1 MSQMKKNYYLYN
13 SDKEIIKLKENLL
26 ANDNNSVHSFSSYC
40 FIKRNSE
47 IEKIFEENIRNTLN
61 FEFGWENFL
70 SNSKNPT
77 IKKRK
82 KILQKYAN
90 NKKDIIKVNISR
102 KKLMV
107 KKEKEIET
115 DKYFHIENFDFSKL
129 NEDFSIIYSNV
140 ENEELEEVNSVL
152 IETKL
157 NKSKISEMISQI
169 KEDKKIYEK
178 MTNDKIL
185 YMGIVG
191 CSGKNK
197 NIDIDYEKELDGIKC
212 VILEMDNSTFCGR
225 NMKYPLDWK
234 LIRQVKK
241 ITDDIAE
248 IKTTVAELKSSVAK
262 LETSVAKLK
271 TSVAKL
277 KTSVAKLKSSMAGM
291 QNDIKEI
298 KDFFISHFSN
308 RNMKMLGKKRKRSR
322 RRNN

>member
-1 MSQMKKNYYLYN
+1 MKKNYYLYN

-61 FEFGWENFL
+61 FEFGWENIL
-70 SNSKNPT
+70 SNSKNTT

-129 NEDFSIIYSNV
+129 NEDFSIVYRNI
-140 ENEELEEVNSVL
+140 EDEELEEVNSVL
-152 IETKL
+152 IEAKL
-157 NKSKISEMISQI
+157 NKSKIPEMISQI

-185 YMGIVG
+185 
-191 CSGKNK
+191 
-197 NIDIDYEKELDGIKC
+197 
-212 VILEMDNSTFCGR
+212 
-225 NMKYPLDWK
+225 
-234 LIRQVKK
+234 
-241 ITDDIAE
+241 
-248 IKTTVAELKSSVAK
+248 
-262 LETSVAKLK
+262 
-271 TSVAKL
+271 
-277 KTSVAKLKSSMAGM
+277 
-291 QNDIKEI
+291 
-298 KDFFISHFSN
+298 
-308 RNMKMLGKKRKRSR
+308 
-322 RRNN
+322 

>member
-1 MSQMKKNYYLYN
+1 MKKNYYLYN

-70 SNSKNPT
+70 SNSKNTT

-129 NEDFSIIYSNV
+129 NEDFSIVYRNI
-140 ENEELEEVNSVL
+140 EDEELEEVNSVL

-157 NKSKISEMISQI
+157 NKSKIPEMISQI

-197 NIDIDYEKELDGIKC
+197 NIDIDYEEELDGIKC

-225 NMKYPLDWK
+225 NMKNPLDWK
-234 LIRQVKK
+234 LIR
-241 ITDDIAE
+241 
-248 IKTTVAELKSSVAK
+248 SVAK
-262 LETSVAKLK
+262 LETSVAKLE
-271 TSVAKL
+271 T
-277 KTSVAKLKSSMAGM
+277 SMAGM
-291 QNDIKEI
+291 QDDIKEI
-298 KDFFISHFSN
+298 KEFLISHFSN

>member
-1 MSQMKKNYYLYN
+1 MKKNYYLYN

-47 IEKIFEENIRNTLN
+47 IEKIFEENIRNILN
-61 FEFGWENFL
+61 FEFGWENIL
-70 SNSKNPT
+70 SNSKNTT

-129 NEDFSIIYSNV
+129 NEDFSIVYRNI
-140 ENEELEEVNSVL
+140 EDEELEEVNSVL

-157 NKSKISEMISQI
+157 NKSKIPEMISQI

-197 NIDIDYEKELDGIKC
+197 NIDIDYEEELDGIKC
-212 VILEMDNSTFCGR
+212 DS
-225 NMKYPLDWK
+225 
-234 LIRQVKK
+234 
-241 ITDDIAE
+241 
-248 IKTTVAELKSSVAK
+248 
-262 LETSVAKLK
+262 
-271 TSVAKL
+271 
-277 KTSVAKLKSSMAGM
+277 
-291 QNDIKEI
+291 
-298 KDFFISHFSN
+298 
-308 RNMKMLGKKRKRSR
+308 
-322 RRNN
+322 

>member
-1 MSQMKKNYYLYN
+1 MKKNYYLYN

-40 FIKRNSE
+40 FKKRNSE
-47 IEKIFEENIRNTLN
+47 IEKIFEENIRNALN

-70 SNSKNPT
+70 SNSKNTT

-90 NKKDIIKVNISR
+90 NKRDIIKVNISR
-102 KKLMV
+102 KKLVV

-115 DKYFHIENFDFSKL
+115 DRYFHIENFDFSKL
-129 NEDFSIIYSNV
+129 NEDFSIVYRNI
-140 ENEELEEVNSVL
+140 EDEELEEVNSVL

-157 NKSKISEMISQI
+157 NKSKIPEMISQI
-169 KEDKKIYEK
+169 KEDKKIFEK

-197 NIDIDYEKELDGIKC
+197 NIDIDYEEELDGIKC

-225 NMKYPLDWK
+225 NMKNPLDWK
-234 LIRQVKK
+234 LIRS
-241 ITDDIAE
+241 
-248 IKTTVAELKSSVAK
+248 VAKLETSLAK
-262 LETSVAKLK
+262 LETSVAKLE
-271 TSVAKL
+271 TSV
-277 KTSVAKLKSSMAGM
+277 AGM

>member
-1 MSQMKKNYYLYN
+1 MKKNYYLYN

-40 FIKRNSE
+40 FKKRNSE

-70 SNSKNPT
+70 SNSKNTT

-82 KILQKYAN
+82 KILQKYADN
-90 NKKDIIKVNISR
+90 NMDIIKVNISK
-102 KKLMV
+102 KKLVV

-115 DKYFHIENFDFSKL
+115 DRYFHIENFDFSKL
-129 NEDFSIIYSNV
+129 NEDFSIVYRNI
-140 ENEELEEVNSVL
+140 EDEELEEVNSVL

-157 NKSKISEMISQI
+157 NKSKIPEMISQI

-212 VILEMDNSTFCGR
+212 VILEIDNSTFCGR

-234 LIRQVKK
+234 LIR
-241 ITDDIAE
+241 
-248 IKTTVAELKSSVAK
+248 SVAK
-262 LETSVAKLK
+262 LETSVAKLE

-277 KTSVAKLKSSMAGM
+277 ETSMVGM
-291 QNDIKEI
+291 QDDIKEI
-298 KDFFISHFSN
+298 KEFLISHFSN
-308 RNMKMLGKKRKRSR
+308 RNMKMLGKKEKEQEDEII
-322 RRNN
+322 NLII

>member
-1 MSQMKKNYYLYN
+1 MKKNYYLYN

-40 FIKRNSE
+40 FKKRNSE

-61 FEFGWENFL
+61 FEFRWENFL
-70 SNSKNPT
+70 SNSKNTT

-90 NKKDIIKVNISR
+90 NKRDIIKVNISK
-102 KKLMV
+102 KKLVV

-129 NEDFSIIYSNV
+129 NEDFSIVYRNI
-140 ENEELEEVNSVL
+140 EDEELEEVNSVL

-157 NKSKISEMISQI
+157 NKSKIPEMISQI

-241 ITDDIAE
+241 NTDDIAE

-262 LETSVAKLK
+262 LKSFVAKLE
-271 TSVAKL
+271 TF
-277 KTSVAKLKSSMAGM
+277 VAKLKSSVTKLETSMAGM

-298 KDFFISHFSN
+298 KDLLISHFSN
-308 RNMKMLGKKRKRSR
+308 RNMKMIGKKRKRSR
-322 RRNN
+322 RQNN

>member
-1 MSQMKKNYYLYN
+1 MKKNYYLYN

-40 FIKRNSE
+40 FKKRNSE

-61 FEFGWENFL
+61 FEFGWENIL
-70 SNSKNPT
+70 SNSKNTT

-82 KILQKYAN
+82 KILQKYAD
-90 NKKDIIKVNISR
+90 NKRDIIKVNISR
-102 KKLMV
+102 KKLVV

-129 NEDFSIIYSNV
+129 NEDFSIVYRNI
-140 ENEELEEVNSVL
+140 EDEELEEVNSVL

-157 NKSKISEMISQI
+157 NKSKIPEMISQI

-197 NIDIDYEKELDGIKC
+197 NIDIDYEEELDGIKC

-241 ITDDIAE
+241 NTDDIAE

-262 LETSVAKLK
+262 LKSFVAKLE
-271 TSVAKL
+271 
-277 KTSVAKLKSSMAGM
+277 TSVAKLKSSVAKLETSMVGM
-291 QNDIKEI
+291 QDDIKEI
-298 KDFFISHFSN
+298 KEFLISHFSN

>member
-1 MSQMKKNYYLYN
+1 
-13 SDKEIIKLKENLL
+13 
-26 ANDNNSVHSFSSYC
+26 
-40 FIKRNSE
+40 
-47 IEKIFEENIRNTLN
+47 
-61 FEFGWENFL
+61 
-70 SNSKNPT
+70 
-77 IKKRK
+77 
-82 KILQKYAN
+82 
-90 NKKDIIKVNISR
+90 
-102 KKLMV
+102 MV

-129 NEDFSIIYSNV
+129 NEDFSIVYRNI
-140 ENEELEEVNSVL
+140 EDEELEEVNSVL

-157 NKSKISEMISQI
+157 NKSKIPEMISQI

-197 NIDIDYEKELDGIKC
+197 NIDIDYEEELDGIKC

-225 NMKYPLDWK
+225 NMKNPLDWK
-234 LIRQVKK
+234 LIR
-241 ITDDIAE
+241 
-248 IKTTVAELKSSVAK
+248 SVAK

-271 TSVAKL
+271 SSV
-277 KTSVAKLKSSMAGM
+277 AGM

-308 RNMKMLGKKRKRSR
+308 RNMKMLGKKRKRTR

>member
-1 MSQMKKNYYLYN
+1 MKKNYYLYN

-40 FIKRNSE
+40 FKKRNSE

-61 FEFGWENFL
+61 FEFRWGNFL
-70 SNSKNPT
+70 SNSKNTT

-129 NEDFSIIYSNV
+129 NEDFSIVYRNI
-140 ENEELEEVNSVL
+140 EDEELEEVNSVL

-225 NMKYPLDWK
+225 NMKNPLDWK
-234 LIRQVKK
+234 LIR
-241 ITDDIAE
+241 
-248 IKTTVAELKSSVAK
+248 SVAK
-262 LETSVAKLK
+262 LETSVAKLE

-277 KTSVAKLKSSMAGM
+277 ETSMVGM
-291 QNDIKEI
+291 QDDIKEI
-298 KDFFISHFSN
+298 KEFLISHFSN
-308 RNMKMLGKKRKRSR
+308 RNMKMLGKKRKRTR

>member
-1 MSQMKKNYYLYN
+1 MKKNYYLYN

-40 FIKRNSE
+40 FKKRNSE
-47 IEKIFEENIRNTLN
+47 IEKIFEENIRNALN

-70 SNSKNPT
+70 SNSKNTT

-82 KILQKYAN
+82 KILQKYAD
-90 NKKDIIKVNISR
+90 NKRDIIKVNISR
-102 KKLMV
+102 KKLVV

-129 NEDFSIIYSNV
+129 NEDFSIVYRNIKD
-140 ENEELEEVNSVL
+140 EELEEVNCVL

-157 NKSKISEMISQI
+157 NKSKIPEMISQI

-197 NIDIDYEKELDGIKC
+197 NIDIDYEEELDGIKC

-241 ITDDIAE
+241 
-248 IKTTVAELKSSVAK
+248 
-262 LETSVAKLK
+262 LETSVDKLK

-277 KTSVAKLKSSMAGM
+277 KTSMAGM

-322 RRNN
+322 R

>member
-1 MSQMKKNYYLYN
+1 MKKNYYLYN

-26 ANDNNSVHSFSSYC
+26 ANDNNSLHSFSSDCYK
-40 FIKRNSE
+40 KRNSE

-61 FEFGWENFL
+61 FEFGWENIL
-70 SNSKNPT
+70 SNSKNTT

-90 NKKDIIKVNISR
+90 NKKDIIKVNNSR

-107 KKEKEIET
+107 KKKKEIET

-129 NEDFSIIYSNV
+129 NEDFSIVYRNI
-140 ENEELEEVNSVL
+140 EDEELEEVNSVL

-157 NKSKISEMISQI
+157 NKSKIPEMISQI

-197 NIDIDYEKELDGIKC
+197 NIDIDYEEELDGIKC

-225 NMKYPLDWK
+225 NMKNPLDWK
-234 LIRQVKK
+234 LIR
-241 ITDDIAE
+241 
-248 IKTTVAELKSSVAK
+248 SVAK

-271 TSVAKL
+271 SSVAKL
-277 KTSVAKLKSSMAGM
+277 ETSMAGM

-298 KDFFISHFSN
+298 KDLLISHFSN
-308 RNMKMLGKKRKRSR
+308 RNMKMIGKKRKRTR

>member
-1 MSQMKKNYYLYN
+1 MKKNYYLYN

-61 FEFGWENFL
+61 FEFGWENIL
-70 SNSKNPT
+70 SNSKNTT

-129 NEDFSIIYSNV
+129 NEDFSIVYRNI
-140 ENEELEEVNSVL
+140 EDEELEEVNSVL
-152 IETKL
+152 IEAKL
-157 NKSKISEMISQI
+157 NKSKIPEMISQI

-197 NIDIDYEKELDGIKC
+197 NIDIDYEKKLDGIKC

-225 NMKYPLDWK
+225 NMKNPLDWK

-241 ITDDIAE
+241 NTDDIAE

-262 LETSVAKLK
+262 LETSVAKI
-271 TSVAKL
+271 
-277 KTSVAKLKSSMAGM
+277 G
-291 QNDIKEI
+291 N
-298 KDFFISHFSN
+298 FC
-308 RNMKMLGKKRKRSR
+308 G
-322 RRNN
+322 